1 MIRTALL
8 ALLSLLS
15 ACSLIHQ
22 DSPNEAPVV
31 EMARFVC
38 ISADGQRDTLSMG
51 ETCLTRR
58 GGEVEL
64 SAFATDEDDDPLF
77 YRWTSFGAGSFRD
90 SLAAETSW
98 FAPQEIESNSEI
110 FLIQA
115 SISDRDCSAVALEEE
130 PIVQAIRAALPEL
143 DRRRTNQPASPRFGQ
158 GDLTA
163 RRVFLVQS
171 RPLLIEHPAGLDR
184 RRLVA
189 RPRTQLRFVWT

>member
-1 MIRTALL
+1 
-8 ALLSLLS
+8 
-15 ACSLIHQ
+15 
-22 DSPNEAPVV
+22 
-31 EMARFVC
+31 MARFVC

-115 SISDRDCSAVALEEE
+115 SISDRDCSAVALEE
-130 PIVQAIRAALPEL
+130 
-143 DRRRTNQPASPRFGQ
+143 DRQTCL
-158 GDLTA
+158 GDA
-163 RRVFLVQS
+163 
-171 RPLLIEHPAGLDR
+171 
-184 RRLVA
+184 
-189 RPRTQLRFVWT
+189 